1 MSPFNVFDETRNV
14 PFNALNVVLTDVAPQ
29 TATKKVLRDESLVCE
44 SDVSLVDKCESN
56 VKLNCSAERS
66 FNLYWILN
74 FIMFAMTVC
83 MRWIWN
89 IVNIVMLIF
98 ALLANI
104 YTMSETLNIVDQ

>member
-1 MSPFNVFDETRNV
+1 M
-14 PFNALNVVLTDVAPQ
+14 NVVFIDVAPQ
-29 TATKKVLRDESLVCE
+29 TTTKEVLRDESLVCE

-89 IVNIVMLIF
+89 IVMLIF
-98 ALLANI
+98 TLLANI
-104 YTMSETLNIVDQ
+104 YIL